1 MLGLFGWFVLG
12 LVLLVLGADSFVK
25 GAGGIAL
32 KLGIRPFVVGMVL
45 VGFGTSAPELAVNMT
60 AAYQGRY
67 DLAIGN
73 VVGSNIA
80 NIGLILGL
88 IALFRPLAV
97 QMRLLRVEVP
107 LLIGIG
113 LVLWLLCL
121 DGRIGRVDGIL
132 LLAGFVA
139 LMVFVARGAKH
150 EPSLVQDALAETAE
164 TRSEWWRSALRTV
177 VGLGLLLYAS
187 TLMVE
192 SAVGMATIWGM
203 SELIV
208 GLTVVAIGTSL
219 PELAASG
226 IAAWRGHSD
235 IAVGNVVGSC
245 LFNIL
250 LILGATA
257 SVHPLLVSK
266 SMLWVELPAMIAFS
280 LVLYPM
286 VRGDLAI
293 KRYEGGILFAAFVAF
308 MAWQL
313 HIALT

>member
-1 MLGLFGWFVLG
+1 MLGLVGWFVLG

-32 KLGIRPFVVGMVL
+32 RMGIRPFVVGMVL
-45 VGFGTSAPELAVNMT
+45 VGFGTSAPELAVNLT

-67 DLAIGN
+67 DLAVGN

-88 IALFRPLAV
+88 IAIFQPLAV

-113 LVLWLLCL
+113 LVLWLLCF
-121 DGRIGRVDGIL
+121 DGRIGRVDGVI
-132 LLAGFVA
+132 LLAGFAA
-139 LMVFVARGAKH
+139 LMVYVARDAKH
-150 EPSLVQDALAETAE
+150 EPSVVQDALTETAE
-164 TRSEWWRSALRTV
+164 TRTEWWRCGMRLV

-187 TLMVE
+187 QLMVE
-192 SAVGMATIWGM
+192 AAVGMATIWGM

-235 IAVGNVVGSC
+235 IAVGNEVGSC

-250 LILGATA
+250 LIIGATA
-257 SVHPLLVSK
+257 TVHPLLVSK
-266 SMLWVELPAMIAFS
+266 SLLWVELPAMLAFS
-280 LVLYPM
+280 MVLYPM

-293 KRYEGGILFAAFVAF
+293 KRYEGGILFAAFLAF
-308 MAWQL
+308 MGWQL
-313 HIALT
+313 HLALG

>member
-12 LVLLVLGADSFVK
+12 LLLLVLGADSFVK

-32 KLGIRPFVVGMVL
+32 RLGIKPFVVGMVL

-60 AAYQGRY
+60 AAWQGRY
-67 DLAIGN
+67 DLAVGN

-80 NIGLILGL
+80 NVGLILGL

-107 LLIGIG
+107 LLIGIS
-113 LVLWLLCL
+113 LILWLLASN
-121 DGRIGRVDGIL
+121 GMIGRADGIL

-139 LMVFVARGAKH
+139 LMVFVARGARR

-250 LILGATA
+250 LIIGAT
-257 SVHPLLVSK
+257 STVHPLLVSR
-266 SMLWVELPAMIAFS
+266 SLLHVELPAMIAFS
-280 LVLYPM
+280 AVLYPM
-286 VRGDLAI
+286 VRGDLTI
-293 KRYEGGILFAAFVAF
+293 KRYEGGILFVAFVAF